1 MDHDIIYKSKEL
13 RKDEHFLKIMVVGRA
28 CTGNTSML
36 KRFLYNQFDAST
48 RLTVGVQFFTAKLK
62 LLEKDVTIQ
71 FWDFAGE
78 ERWNSFQ
85 PYFYTSL
92 ESMMIV
98 FDLSWAIT
106 LDNIEYFIESA
117 KKVGIKLNQIL
128 LVGNK
133 SDLTDHIEI
142 TDEFALKLVE
152 VYNLH
157 SYVKTSAKTG
167 FKINY
172 AFKLAALISMF
183 NRKLIDKPEL
193 NSYINKL

>member
-1 MDHDIIYKSKEL
+1 MDNDIIYKSKEL
-13 RKDEHFLKIMVVGRA
+13 RKDELILKIMVVGRV

-36 KRFLYNQFDAST
+36 KRFLYNQFNAST
-48 RLTVGVQFFTAKLK
+48 RLTVGVQFFTAKLR

-85 PYFYTSL
+85 PYFYASSD
-92 ESMMIV
+92 SMMIV

-117 KKVGIKLNQIL
+117 KNVGIKPNQIL

-133 SDLTDHIEI
+133 SDLTDYIEI
-142 TDEFALKLVE
+142 PDEYALEIAEK
-152 VYNLH
+152 YNLFD
-157 SYVKTSAKTG
+157 YVKTSAKTG
-167 FKINY
+167 TNIEY
-172 AFKLAALISMF
+172 AFSLVALIAMY
-183 NRKLIDKPEL
+183 NRNL
-193 NSYINKL
+193 SG